1 MTQSKASKNKK
12 TGAARKPSAA
22 TLLSMLK
29 DFKSKHLL
37 VIGDVML
44 DEYVWGRATR
54 ISPEAPVPVVE
65 VQDRTYHPG
74 GAANTVSNILALGAR
89 ATLLGVIGRDSQGRL
104 LKGILGD
111 AGIGTGLILSAT
123 NRPTTCKIRI
133 IAQVQQ
139 VMRADQEEMAPM
151 APKLA
156 RRMVDSVQK
165 IMHDIHG
172 IAVSDYN
179 KGVINPT
186 FMSGLLPL
194 AREHAMPLAV
204 DLKPAN
210 MCLFKGVTLVTPNRS
225 EAEALSGIRIRD
237 DDSLREAGLTILRKM
252 GVQFV
257 TITLGADGVAL
268 FGGGYDMMVIP
279 SVATQVF
286 DVTGAGD
293 TVMAVLALCLACG
306 HDMSDAITLANFAAG
321 LVVRKRGTATAPAEE
336 LTLFIKG
343 VL

>member
-1 MTQSKASKNKK
+1 MKSSKKA
-12 TGAARKPSAA
+12 GATRHPNAR
-22 TLLSMLK
+22 TLLAMLS
-29 DFKSKHLL
+29 DFKKKHLL

-44 DEYVWGRATR
+44 DEYVWGHATR

-65 VQDRTYHPG
+65 VQNRTYHPG

-89 ATLLGVIGRDSQGRL
+89 ASLLGVVGRDTQGRL
-104 LKGILGD
+104 LKGILSD
-111 AGIGTGLILSAT
+111 AGIGSGLIMSVGR
-123 NRPTTCKIRI
+123 RPTTCKIRI
-133 IAQVQQ
+133 IAQGQQ
-139 VMRADQEEMAPM
+139 VMRADQEDMAPL
-151 APKLA
+151 APRIA
-156 RRMVDSVQK
+156 RQLLRSVEGA
-165 IMHDIHG
+165 IGDMDG

-194 AREHAMPLAV
+194 VRERNLPVAV
-204 DLKPAN
+204 DLKPSN
-210 MCLFKGVTLVTPNRS
+210 ISLFKGVTLVTPNRS

-237 DDSLREAGLTILRKM
+237 DASLREAGHTIQRRM
-252 GVQFV
+252 GVAFV

-268 FGGGYDMMVIP
+268 FGGGYDMLVIP
-279 SVATQVF
+279 SVATQVY

-321 LVVRKRGTATAPAEE
+321 LVVRKRGTATAPASE
-336 LTLFIKG
+336 LTMFIKG